1 MTREQRT
8 YRFRPQKLTLP
19 AVLSVREEEPDP
31 NVLPEIDRD
40 YENIEVEWDLAIT
53 HRCNADLRRRN
64 KVKKF
69 FDKVKNI
76 KSIWDKDTREWL
88 AGLPRTMRG
97 EAIPLFESNIDGDS
111 EDYQLHP
118 NYSWLTPGVN
128 AEDPD
133 NDFYQLSDTELQVSQ
148 NCLFMPLG
156 RMFVNAANGNER
168 AFENSSRLTRWTGYE
183 VFVTNDLGLWIVF
196 DGHSLASRAPL
207 WYPVPAGLTAEF
219 EQGIACILPAL
230 NELEHATFGNAR
242 ESMKTTY
249 QSGLK
254 IINEVNKSDVKEIE
268 AGAISQ
274 DAAHPAGKRSL
285 KAGVSETPLT
295 LAINEEDEDLVKR
308 LLEIG
313 ADVNFSNR
321 RGQMPITIAVGKS
334 NVAIVQLLL
343 NTDKVNIDIE
353 TENGQTLFKYASQI
367 ANYAS

>member
-1 MTREQRT
+1 
-8 YRFRPQKLTLP
+8 
-19 AVLSVREEEPDP
+19 
-31 NVLPEIDRD
+31 
-40 YENIEVEWDLAIT
+40 
-53 HRCNADLRRRN
+53 
-64 KVKKF
+64 
-69 FDKVKNI
+69 
-76 KSIWDKDTREWL
+76 
-88 AGLPRTMRG
+88 
-97 EAIPLFESNIDGDS
+97 
-111 EDYQLHP
+111 
-118 NYSWLTPGVN
+118 
-128 AEDPD
+128 
-133 NDFYQLSDTELQVSQ
+133 
-148 NCLFMPLG
+148 
-156 RMFVNAANGNER
+156 
-168 AFENSSRLTRWTGYE
+168 
-183 VFVTNDLGLWIVF
+183 
-196 DGHSLASRAPL
+196 
-207 WYPVPAGLTAEF
+207 
-219 EQGIACILPAL
+219 
-230 NELEHATFGNAR
+230 
-242 ESMKTTY
+242 MKTTY